1 MGAGFITMKFLAIYS
16 GVGGLAIF
24 GQLTNA
30 STIIL
35 TFATGAISTGVT
47 KYVAEFGGK
56 IRQQLRIIAL
66 SFRITLISSFIT
78 GICLTLFSGP
88 LGLLLFETHEYDAI
102 LQVFGLTVVFYAVNT
117 LIMSIINGLKLFKT
131 YVVINIVS
139 SIAMALVTM
148 CLVYYWGTW
157 GALLAYVTT
166 QSAVLVITLTILGR
180 KWMRLKMLTY
190 TWNTELTL
198 KLLAFSISTL
208 AGTLLLPMAQ
218 IGVRS
223 VISHTI
229 SIEAAGMW
237 EGLTRISAVYLAV
250 ITSSIQIYY
259 LPRLA
264 EIKSNVELI
273 DEVKKTYKLVM
284 PPLII
289 VTIMIF
295 LTRDIIISILFTD
308 KFVAMRDLFAAQLVG
323 DTLKIASWLL
333 AFVMP
338 AKGLIKQ
345 LLVTEIVFN
354 VMYVALTWWFVEQW
368 GFQGI
373 PWGYVVNYFL
383 YGITVL
389 LIFRR
394 YVNSR

>member
-1 MGAGFITMKFLAIYS
+1 MKFLAVYS
-16 GVGGLAIF
+16 GVAGLAIF

-35 TFATGAISTGVT
+35 TLATGAISTGVT

-56 IRQQLRIIAL
+56 ARQQLRIIAL
-66 SFRITLISSFIT
+66 SFRITLISSFGT
-78 GICLTLFSGP
+78 GVFLVLFSAP
-88 LGLLLFETHEYDAI
+88 LGFLLFESHAYDRI
-102 LQVFGLTVVFYAVNT
+102 LQIFGLTVGFYAVNT
-117 LIMSIINGLKLFKT
+117 LIMSIINGLKLFRT

-139 SIAMALVTM
+139 SLTMALATVCM
-148 CLVYYWGTW
+148 VYYWGTW

-166 QSAVLVITLTILGR
+166 QSAVLVITLTILDR
-180 KWMRLKMLTY
+180 KWTRWRLLTY
-190 TWNTELTL
+190 TWDRELVL
-198 KLLAFSISTL
+198 KLLAFSVSTL
-208 AGTLLLPMAQ
+208 AGTLLLPLAQ

-223 VISHTI
+223 VISHEI

-237 EGLTRISAVYLAV
+237 EGLTRISAVYLTV

-259 LPRLA
+259 LPRLS
-264 EIKSNVELI
+264 EIKSKLELI
-273 DEVKKTYKLVM
+273 GEIKKTYKLVI

-289 VTIMIF
+289 VTIIIF
-295 LTRDIIISILFTD
+295 FARDIIISMLFTE
-308 KFVAMRDLFAAQLVG
+308 KFAPMRDLFAAQLFG

-338 AKGLIKQ
+338 AKGLIRQ

-354 VMYVALTWWFVEQW
+354 VTYVALTYWFVDQW

-373 PWGYVVNYFL
+373 PWGYVINYIL
-383 YGITVL
+383 YGITVF
-389 LIFRR
+389 LIFQR
-394 YVNSR
+394 YVNSK